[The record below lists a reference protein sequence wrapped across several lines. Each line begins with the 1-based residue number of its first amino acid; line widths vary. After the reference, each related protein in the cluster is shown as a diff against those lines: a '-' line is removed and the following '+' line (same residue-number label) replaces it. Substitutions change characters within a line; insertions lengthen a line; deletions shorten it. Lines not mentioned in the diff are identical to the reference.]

1 MSPDELQD
9 WLLSNGVSEE
19 LALITK
25 ASVVPELGNV
35 AENDE
40 DAQTLQELDWPRL
53 LLAGSVL
60 ARSERRRPVEA
71 ALRIATAA
79 ISLNTPEQIKDAG
92 AVLLQKLSNYRAAK
106 LAEQRELVKPGLE
119 SRLGVSARLE
129 ASARSLED
137 SILIEHSGEW
147 LHVNHFQQSFWTEA
161 NKDKTWISASAPTA
175 SGKTFLVLQ
184 WLLDQLQND
193 PAKIAVYLA
202 PTRAL
207 VNEIE
212 EGLTSRIRKDKIE
225 NVDVTSLP
233 LADKYHDGIT
243 GKKSVIFVFTQERLH
258 LLANV
263 LNDDLKVDLLI
274 ADEAHKV
281 GDNLRGV
288 VLQDALERMSRL
300 NPNMKQVFISPATRN
315 PETLLE
321 DAPDTMK
328 VMPVDSDSPTVLQNL
343 VLARQRSG
351 RTKEWLLNL
360 RQADGEEMPIG
371 TLMLETRPTNLGKK
385 LAAIAASVGKKGGT
399 LVYTNSASEAEEVA
413 LLISQLVDDGEGVKD
428 AELVALAD
436 LAKRGVHESYLLAPL
451 VLKGVAFHY
460 GNMPSLLREE
470 IERLFRAGK
479 IKYLTCTST
488 LIEGVNL
495 SCRTIVVRGPR
506 KGKGHPMEPHDF
518 WNLAGRAGRWGNEFQ
533 GNIICVDPQNAN
545 AWPIGVPDRKRYPIQ
560 RETDAV
566 LSGQS
571 LDKYI
576 ESRKDRDVAELSQ
589 VSQMEQVC
597 AYLLTTLLR
606 EGTIVSAPFA
616 KRHDKELIARLD
628 KGLKQLA
635 TAVTLP
641 AEIAVRHSGV
651 NPYALQN
658 LLNHFEG
665 YDGNVEDLLP
675 AAPESDDAYI
685 RLTRIMKTINEH
697 LYPAFLPAAIIPLN
711 TLVVLEWLKGYSL
724 ASIIR
729 ERIKYNIKHGRD
741 FKLPALIRSTMEMVE
756 SVARFRAPKY
766 LSAYMDVL
774 KIHLAKIGKSDLI
787 TSDLDVGVQLEFGVS
802 TRTLLSLMELGLS
815 RMSAVAINE
824 NIARDNLSRD
834 EVRKWIEDHNIEFEG
849 MNISPIILRE
859 VRRKILGIDTE
870 EIG

>member
-1 MSPDELQD
+1 MSPTELQD
-9 WLLSNGVSEE
+9 WLLDNGISEE
-19 LALITK
+19 LELITR
-25 ASVVPELGNV
+25 ASVVPELGSITNS
-35 AENDE
+35 ND
-40 DAQTLQELDWPRL
+40 DASNLEALDWPRL

-60 ARSERRRPVEA
+60 ARSDRRRPIEA

-79 ISLNTPEQIKDAG
+79 ISLDTSEQIKDAG
-92 AVLLQKLSNYRAAK
+92 AVLLQKLSNYRAAD

-119 SRLGVSARLE
+119 SRLGVLARLE

-137 SILIEHSGEW
+137 SILIDHSGER

-175 SGKTFLVLQ
+175 SGKTFLILQ

-193 PAKIAVYLA
+193 STKIAIYLA

-212 EGLTSRIRKDKIE
+212 EGLNARIKKDKIE
-225 NVDVTSLP
+225 NVEITSLP
-233 LADKYHDGIT
+233 LADKYNDAIIR
-243 GKKSVIFVFTQERLH
+243 KKKAIFVFTQERLH

-263 LNDDLKVDLLI
+263 LNDDFKVDLLI
-274 ADEAHKV
+274 ADEAHKI

-288 VLQDALERMSRL
+288 VLQDALERMVRL
-300 NPNMKQVFISPATRN
+300 NPGMKQVFISPATQN
-315 PETLLE
+315 PEILLE
-321 DAPDTMK
+321 DAPDSVNK
-328 VMPVDSDSPTVLQNL
+328 RPVDSDSPTVLQNL

-360 RQADGEEMPIG
+360 RQPDGGEMPIG
-371 TLMLETRPTNLGKK
+371 TLMLETRPTSVGKK
-385 LAAIAASVGKKGGT
+385 LAAIAAAAGKKGGT
-399 LVYTNSASEAEEVA
+399 LVYTNGASEAEDVA
-413 LLISQLVDDGEGVKD
+413 SLISQLIDNGEGAKD
-428 AELVALAD
+428 AELLALSD
-436 LAKRGVHESYLLAPL
+436 LARRGVHESYLLAPL

-479 IKYLTCTST
+479 IKFLTCTST

-506 KGKGHPMEPHDF
+506 KGKGNPMEPHDF

-533 GNIICVDPQNAN
+533 GNIICVDPQNAV
-545 AWPIGVPDRKRYPIQ
+545 AWPIGVPYRKRYPIQ

-571 LDKYI
+571 VDEYI
-576 ESRKDRDVAELSQ
+576 RNRKDRAVADLSQ
-589 VSQMEQVC
+589 ASQMEQVC
-597 AYLLTTLLR
+597 AYLLTTFLR
-606 EGTIVSAPFA
+606 EGTIISAPFA
-616 KRHDKELIARLD
+616 RRHDKQFIASLD
-628 KGLKQLA
+628 KDLTELA
-635 TAVTLP
+635 AAITLP

-651 NPYALQN
+651 NPFALQN
-658 LLNHFEG
+658 LLNHFTN

-675 AAPESDDAYI
+675 AAPESDDAYV
-685 RLTRIMKTINEH
+685 RLTRIMKAINEH
-697 LYPAFLPAAIIPLN
+697 IFPAFFPATIIPLH

-729 ERIKYNIKHGRD
+729 ERIKYNTKHGRS

-774 KIHLAKIGKSDLI
+774 KIHLARIGKSHLI
-787 TSDLDVGVQLEFGVS
+787 APDLDVGVQLEFGVS

-824 NIARDNLSRD
+824 RIAPDNLTR
-834 EVRKWIEDHNIEFEG
+834 EEARKWVEDHNSQFEG
-849 MNISPIILRE
+849 MEISPIILSE
-859 VRRKILGIDTE
+859 VRRKILGIE
-870 EIG
+870 G